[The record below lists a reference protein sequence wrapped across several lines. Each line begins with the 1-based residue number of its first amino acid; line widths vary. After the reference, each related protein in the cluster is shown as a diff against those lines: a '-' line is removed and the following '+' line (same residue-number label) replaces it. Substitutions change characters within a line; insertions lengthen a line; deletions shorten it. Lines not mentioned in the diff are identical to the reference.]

1 MPHYGSTTT
10 IYVITVVLEV
20 ISAWFPKGILK
31 NMRRISFRFV
41 WSTSSEKRGTPL
53 GKMTKVSSF

>member
-1 MPHYGSTTT
+1 MPHHGSTAT

-31 NMRRISFRFV
+31 HLRRIGFRFV
-41 WSTSSEKRGTPL
+41 WSTSSEKRGTPWV
-53 GKMTKVSSF
+53 K